1 MENASSNC
9 ATAGLLTINQEKFVM
24 ILDSFRQDVRVG
36 LRVLFKDKTF
46 CFLAVLVLGLG
57 IGAATTQFTI
67 VNAIVLRGFSFP
79 HPEQLMSVGLIDPKG
94 SDQNNNFGL
103 GNIPTAQDYEDLK
116 AAQKSF
122 SMIGGYLNGSTINV
136 SYKNNP
142 QRYTGAYVT
151 EDFFKIIGVSPVLGR
166 DFTAEDN
173 KPGAEKVAILGDEI
187 WRRDF
192 GADRNI
198 VGQSVRINGK
208 AATIIGVMPPNF
220 KFPVSEELWTPLYNE
235 FPPQPRG
242 DLRLGANNNAPAMMG
257 RLKPGVNLDQANAEF
272 IALARHLAQ
281 DNPKTNHDLT
291 SASVQPL
298 LHTFTGVQFRQT
310 VWAMLAAVI
319 LVLLIA
325 CVNVMNMQFGRAAL
339 RAKELAIRGALG
351 ATQWRLVRQMLTES
365 LVVAVFGAV
374 AGVIIAY
381 WAVDFFVRS
390 INTLP
395 QPVPYYWKFTI
406 DGSVLAFAVVITLL
420 ATIVSGLVPA
430 FLSARG
436 NAAEIMKEGG
446 RGNSNRLVN
455 LITRVLVVGQIAL
468 TAGLLIAATLEI
480 KSIRNQMKLDYG
492 YDENAV
498 YAARMAL
505 MEGAYPSED
514 SRREF
519 FQRAVSALRTNSQF
533 EFAAMSSR
541 FRMTFDGQGQ
551 YEVDGQNYLTD
562 RDRPRGNFE
571 SVSDNYFSTLGLK
584 ILEGRD
590 FTVDD
595 MDSKQPV
602 AIVNASFARKYWG
615 NQSAIG
621 HQVRIFNPAQPQPWR
636 TIVGVVPDTLMQGP
650 FDQQTEGVGMYM
662 PLLGA
667 SPAPQFC
674 TILVRPRAGQR
685 ADNLGPALSRAVAEL
700 DSNLPTYFA
709 GTPGRYHNEILSG
722 NRIVATLFT
731 IFGIVAFILSA
742 VGLYGVMSFS
752 VNQRTQEF
760 GIRMALG
767 ADAARIFR
775 MVMTQGA
782 WQLAIGLVL
791 GAGGIALLLGVVAAA
806 ALKNILFKVNA
817 LDPSIYFAV
826 AGLLTLVA
834 AVSCFVPARRA
845 TRVNP
850 VEALRY
856 E

>member
-1 MENASSNC
+1 
-9 ATAGLLTINQEKFVM
+9 M

-57 IGAATTQFTI
+57 IGGATTQFTI

-79 HPEQLMSVGLIDPKG
+79 HPEQLMSVGLIDPKA

-116 AAQKSF
+116 ATQKSF
-122 SMIGGYLNGSTINV
+122 SMMAGYLNGSTVNV
-136 SYKNNP
+136 TYKNNP
-142 QRYTGAYVT
+142 QRYTGGYVT

-166 DFTAEDN
+166 DFRAEDN
-173 KPGAEKVAILGDEI
+173 KPGAEKVTILGDEI

-192 GADRNI
+192 GADPNV

-235 FPPQPRG
+235 FPPQSRG
-242 DLRLGANNNAPAMMG
+242 DLRLGASNNAPAVMG
-257 RLKPGVNLDQANAEF
+257 RLKADVTIDQANAEF
-272 IALARHLAQ
+272 IALARHLAE
-281 DNPKTNHDLT
+281 DNPKTNQNLT

-298 LHTFTGVQFRQT
+298 LNTFTGVQFRQT
-310 VWAMLAAVI
+310 VWAMLAAVV

-365 LVVAVFGAV
+365 LVVAVFGAI

-381 WAVDFFVRS
+381 WAIDFYVRS
-390 INTLP
+390 INALP
-395 QPVPYYWKFTI
+395 FPAPYYWKFTI
-406 DGSVLAFAVVITLL
+406 DGSVLVFTVAITLL
-420 ATIVSGLVPA
+420 ATIASGLVPA

-446 RGNSNRLVN
+446 RGNSSRMVN
-455 LITRVLVVGQIAL
+455 IITRVLVVGQIAL
-468 TAGLLIAATLEI
+468 TAALLIAATLEI

-492 YDENAV
+492 YDENGI

-519 FQRAVSALRTNSQF
+519 FQHAVRALQANSQF
-533 EFAAMSSR
+533 ESAAMSSR

-571 SVSDNYFSTLGLK
+571 SVSNNYFTTLGLK

-595 MDSKQPV
+595 VDSKQPV

-621 HQVRIFNPAQPQPWR
+621 HQVRIFNPGQPPPWR

-650 FDQQTEGVGMYM
+650 FDQQTESVGFYM

-685 ADNLGPALSRAVAEL
+685 ADTLGPALSRAVTEL

-709 GTPGRYHNEILSG
+709 GTPGRFHNEILSG
-722 NRIVATLFT
+722 NRTIATLFT

-767 ADAARIFR
+767 ADARRIFR

-791 GAGGIALLLGVVAAA
+791 GAGGIALLLGVIAAA

-817 LDPSIYFAV
+817 LDPTIYFAV
-826 AGLLTLVA
+826 AGLLALVA
-834 AVSCFVPARRA
+834 ALSCFLPARRA
-845 TRVNP
+845 TRVDP
-850 VEALRY
+850 VAALRY

>member
-1 MENASSNC
+1 
-9 ATAGLLTINQEKFVM
+9 M

-36 LRVLFKDKTF
+36 LRVLFKDKIF

-57 IGAATTQFTI
+57 IGGATTQFTI

-79 HPEQLMSVGLIDPKG
+79 HPEQLMSVGLIDPKA

-122 SMIGGYLNGSTINV
+122 SMMAGYLSGSTINV
-136 SYKNNP
+136 TYKNNP
-142 QRYTGAYVT
+142 QRYTGGYVT
-151 EDFFKIIGVSPVLGR
+151 EDLFKIIGVSPVIGR
-166 DFTAEDN
+166 DFTVADN

-192 GADRNI
+192 NADPNI
-198 VGQSVRINGK
+198 VGQGIRINGK

-242 DLRLGANNNAPAMMG
+242 DLRLGASNNAPAVMG
-257 RLKPGVNLDQANAEF
+257 RLKAGVTIDQANAEF
-272 IALARHLAQ
+272 ITLARHLAE
-281 DNPKTNHDLT
+281 DNPKTNQNLT

-298 LHTFTGVQFRQT
+298 LNTFTGVQFRQT

-365 LVVAVFGAV
+365 LVVAVFGAI

-381 WAVDFFVRS
+381 WSLDFFVRA

-395 QPVPYYWKFTI
+395 FPAPYYWRFTI
-406 DGSVLAFAVVITLL
+406 DGPVLVFTVVITLL
-420 ATIVSGLVPA
+420 ATIASGLIPA

-446 RGNSNRLVN
+446 RGNSSRLVN
-455 LITRVLVVGQIAL
+455 IITRVLVVGQIAL
-468 TAGLLIAATLEI
+468 TAALLIAATLEI
-480 KSIRNQMKLDYG
+480 KSIRNQMKLDYD
-492 YDENAV
+492 YDENGI

-519 FQRAVSALRTNSQF
+519 FQRAVRALRANPQF
-533 EFAAMSSR
+533 ESAAMSDR
-541 FRMTFDGQGQ
+541 FRMTFAAAGQ

-562 RDRPRGNFE
+562 RDRPRCNFE
-571 SVSDNYFSTLGLK
+571 SVSDNYFAALGLK

-590 FTVDD
+590 FTIDD
-595 MDSKQPV
+595 VDSKQPV
-602 AIVNASFARKYWG
+602 AIVNASFARKYWE

-621 HQVRIFNPAQPQPWR
+621 HQVRIFNPGQPQPWR
-636 TIVGVVPDTLMQGP
+636 TIVGVVPDMLMEGP
-650 FDQQTEGVGMYM
+650 FDQQTETAGFYM

-667 SPAPQFC
+667 SPATQFC
-674 TILVRPRAGQR
+674 TIIVRPRAGQR
-685 ADNLGPALSRAVAEL
+685 AETLGPALSRAVAEL

-709 GTPGRYHNEILSG
+709 GTPARLHTEILAGS
-722 NRIVATLFT
+722 RVVASLFT
-731 IFGIVAFILSA
+731 IFGAVAFILSA

-752 VNQRTQEF
+752 VNQRT
-760 GIRMALG
+760 
-767 ADAARIFR
+767 
-775 MVMTQGA
+775 
-782 WQLAIGLVL
+782 
-791 GAGGIALLLGVVAAA
+791 
-806 ALKNILFKVNA
+806 
-817 LDPSIYFAV
+817 
-826 AGLLTLVA
+826 
-834 AVSCFVPARRA
+834 
-845 TRVNP
+845 
-850 VEALRY
+850 
-856 E
+856 

>member
-1 MENASSNC
+1 
-9 ATAGLLTINQEKFVM
+9 M
-24 ILDSFRQDVRVG
+24 ILDSFRQDFRVG

-46 CFLAVLVLGLG
+46 CFLAVLVLALG
-57 IGAATTQFTI
+57 IGGAATQFTI

-79 HPEQLMSVGLIDPKG
+79 HPEQLMSVGLIDPKA

-116 AAQKSF
+116 ATQKSF
-122 SMIGGYLNGSTINV
+122 SMMAGYLNGSTVNV
-136 SYKNNP
+136 TYKNNP
-142 QRYTGAYVT
+142 QRYTGGYVT

-166 DFTAEDN
+166 DFTAADN
-173 KPGAEKVAILGDEI
+173 KPGAEKVTILGDEV

-192 GADRNI
+192 GADPNV

-220 KFPVSEELWTPLYNE
+220 KFPISEELWTPLYNE

-242 DLRLGANNNAPAMMG
+242 DLRLGASNNAPAVMG
-257 RLKPGVNLDQANAEF
+257 RLRADVTIDQANAEF
-272 IALARHLAQ
+272 IALARHLAE
-281 DNPKTNHDLT
+281 DNPKTNQNLT

-298 LHTFTGVQFRQT
+298 LNTFTGVQFRQT
-310 VWAMLAAVI
+310 VWAMLAAVV

-365 LVVAVFGAV
+365 LVVAVFGAI
-374 AGVIIAY
+374 AGIIIAY
-381 WAVDFFVRS
+381 WAIDFYVRS
-390 INTLP
+390 INALP
-395 QPVPYYWKFTI
+395 FPAPYYWKFSI
-406 DGSVLAFAVVITLL
+406 DGSVLAFTVAITLL

-446 RGNSNRLVN
+446 RGNSSRLVN
-455 LITRVLVVGQIAL
+455 TITRVLVVGQIAL
-468 TAGLLIAATLEI
+468 TAALLIAATLEI

-492 YDENAV
+492 YDENGI

-519 FQRAVSALRTNSQF
+519 FQHAVRALQANSQF
-533 EFAAMSSR
+533 ESAAMSSR
-541 FRMTFDGQGQ
+541 FRMTFDSQGQ
-551 YEVDGQNYLTD
+551 YEVDGQNYPTD

-571 SVSDNYFSTLGLK
+571 SVSNNYFTTLGLK

-595 MDSKQPV
+595 VDSKQPV

-621 HQVRIFNPAQPQPWR
+621 HQVRIFNPGQPQPWR
-636 TIVGVVPDTLMQGP
+636 TVVGVVPDTLMQGP
-650 FDQQTEGVGMYM
+650 FDQQTESVGFYM

-685 ADNLGPALSRAVAEL
+685 ADTLGPALSRAVAEL

-709 GTPGRYHNEILSG
+709 GTPGRFHNEILSA
-722 NRIVATLFT
+722 NRVIATLFT

-767 ADAARIFR
+767 ADARRIFR

-782 WQLAIGLVL
+782 WQLAIGLLL
-791 GAGGIALLLGVVAAA
+791 GAGGIALLLGVIAAA

-817 LDPSIYFAV
+817 LDPTIYFAV
-826 AGLLTLVA
+826 AGLLALVA
-834 AVSCFVPARRA
+834 ALSCFIPARRA
-845 TRVNP
+845 TRVDP
-850 VEALRY
+850 VAALRY